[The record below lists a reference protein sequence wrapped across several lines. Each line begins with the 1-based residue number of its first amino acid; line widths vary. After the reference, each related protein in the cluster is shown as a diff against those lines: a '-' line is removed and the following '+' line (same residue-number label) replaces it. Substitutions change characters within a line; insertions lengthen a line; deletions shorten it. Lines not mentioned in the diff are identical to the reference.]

1 LAAAASHLAP
11 ASRSRSPA
19 LQPKHGEREHRL
31 AVAAVGGKLV
41 PIGGF
46 DVVLRHAEPAGIK
59 FAQKRHRLRVFL
71 ELDAIDRN
79 PKGGE
84 VMAGL
89 KRAEGEVG
97 LGRAGGAEQQRQER
111 RRERADA
118 DSTRAS
124 SRKR

>member
-1 LAAAASHLAP
+1 
-11 ASRSRSPA
+11 
-19 LQPKHGEREHRL
+19 
-31 AVAAVGGKLV
+31 
-41 PIGGF
+41 
-46 DVVLRHAEPAGIK
+46 
-59 FAQKRHRLRVFL
+59 
-71 ELDAIDRN
+71 
-79 PKGGE
+79 
-84 VMAGL
+84 MAGL